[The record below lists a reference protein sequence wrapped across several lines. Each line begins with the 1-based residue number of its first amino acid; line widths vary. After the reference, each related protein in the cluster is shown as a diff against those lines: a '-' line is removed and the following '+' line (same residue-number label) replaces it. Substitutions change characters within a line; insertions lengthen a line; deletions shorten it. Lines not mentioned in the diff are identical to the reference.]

1 MKQNIQKN
9 NKFMILQ
16 KKNKLS
22 DVNLILIFK
31 FLGEW
36 KLSTSI
42 TESMCSHYFTHS
54 LIFFICTIL
63 NVYKKHSY
71 YSDIF
76 APFIL
81 IFALRNG
88 DDVVEKAVLISLTT
102 PGA

>member
-1 MKQNIQKN
+1 MEI
-9 NKFMILQ
+9 I
-16 KKNKLS
+16 
-22 DVNLILIFK
+22 NLNY
-31 FLGEW
+31 W
-36 KLSTSI
+36 KHVQSLLYSF
-42 TESMCSHYFTHS
+42 SHF
-54 LIFFICTIL
+54 FFICTIL

-102 PGA
+102 PGAW